1 MGEGPDSRR
10 RFRDYMAG
18 TPVDRPPRFESQIPE
33 DTVDA
38 WRKHG
43 LPPDVSPHEYFG
55 LDEQDR
61 VPIQTSRVDLGVEP
75 VAGMRSAGQAAK
87 RYFSDVLHQY
97 PPAWPEVRE
106 ALQAAD
112 KVIYADIYPRGFLQE
127 MGVKDSPTLTEVLL
141 GLCDEPRAAEL
152 VMEKYTD
159 FLVEVIHTRYRGL
172 DIEYFLYS
180 EPIASPKAPVISPR
194 MYRRFVLPCL
204 TRLVHEGRSI
214 GVREHVLSTRGGV
227 KPLIPRWIE
236 AGING
241 LWIGHAAAAGID
253 YLELRREYGSH
264 LGLWGGV
271 DNRVLCQGED
281 AIAREVDRI
290 SPLFSSGRYIAMV
303 DDTIRPQ
310 VQFAAYAHYRR
321 LLDEVNS

>member
-1 MGEGPDSRR
+1 MSEAQDSRR

-18 TPVDRPPRFESQIPE
+18 KPVDRPPRFESQIPE
-33 DTVDA
+33 ETIDA
-38 WRKHG
+38 WRNQG
-43 LPPDVSPHEYFG
+43 LPQGVSPNEYFG
-55 LDEQDR
+55 LDERDR
-61 VPIQTSRVDLGVEP
+61 VPIPTSGADIDVKP

-87 RYFSDVLHQY
+87 RYFSNVLHQY
-97 PPAWPEVRE
+97 PPGWPEIRE
-106 ALQAAD
+106 AIQAAD

-127 MGVKDSPTLTEVLL
+127 MGVKDSATLTEVLL

-180 EPIASPKAPVISPR
+180 EPIASPKAPVISPQ
-194 MYRRFVLPCL
+194 MYRRFVLPWL
-204 TRLVHEGRSI
+204 TTLGHEGRSI

-227 KPLIPRWIE
+227 KPLIPGWIE
-236 AGING
+236 AGISG

-271 DNRVLCQGED
+271 DNRVLYQGEN
-281 AIAREVDRI
+281 AIAMEVDRL

-310 VQFAAYAHYRR
+310 VRFAAYAHYRR
-321 LLDEVNS
+321 LLDEVNR

>member
-1 MGEGPDSRR
+1 MDEGLDGRR

-18 TPVDRPPRFESQIPE
+18 KPVDRPPRFEAQIPE
-33 DTVDA
+33 DTIDA
-38 WRKHG
+38 WRNQG
-43 LPPDVSPHEYFG
+43 LPQDVSPHEYFG
-55 LDEQDR
+55 LDERDR
-61 VPIQTSRVDLGVEP
+61 VPIPTSGADIEVKL
-75 VAGMRSAGQAAK
+75 VAGMRSARQAAK
-87 RYFSDVLHQY
+87 RYFSNVLHQY
-97 PPAWPEVRE
+97 PPGWPKVRE

-112 KVIYADIYPRGFLQE
+112 KVIYGDIYPRGFLQE
-127 MGVKDSPTLTEVLL
+127 MGVKDFATLTEVLL
-141 GLCDEPRAAEL
+141 GLSDEPRAAEL

-159 FLVEVIHTRYRGL
+159 FLVDVIHTRYRGL

-180 EPIASPKAPVISPR
+180 EPIASPTAPVISPR

-214 GVREHVLSTRGGV
+214 GVREHVVSTRGGV
-227 KPLIPRWIE
+227 KPLIPGWIE
-236 AGING
+236 AGISG

-271 DNRVLCQGED
+271 DNRVLYQGED

-321 LLDEVNS
+321 LLDEVRF